1 MTGVRRLIP
10 SGNVAFLLNNA
21 LLAGL
26 IAECVYFASR
36 SSTFLTV
43 GNVRNIAINSSILAV
58 VVVAS
63 TMLVVAGHI
72 DLSIGSTIGL
82 CGVLAS
88 LAALNWHFGAAA
100 AIVIGIA
107 AGAGVGAVNGVM
119 CSYLRFSPI
128 IVTLGMLGAIRGTTL
143 LITVDPLYGL
153 GGVFNTLG
161 DAEIVGFPVIV
172 LIALG
177 VFLLGGVFLALT
189 PWGRY
194 VYAIGVNP
202 QAAFLSGLP
211 TRALPFF
218 LYVATGASAG
228 LAGVL
233 FAARLGGAA
242 PADLGIG
249 MELTALTAILLG
261 GVAFAGGRGSLFGVF
276 VAVAFLGALQDGLV
290 LLNVQP
296 FVQQLAQGLVLVAAA
311 ALDAAAL
318 YLSARSDRR
327 RQIEQRP
334 LNSGAGEALAG
345 QADLT
350 SRAATSTENARSRT
364 GLTEGDI

>member
-1 MTGVRRLIP
+1 VRTLRLPQIG
-10 SGNVAFLLNNA
+10 STAFVLNNA
-21 LLAGL
+21 LLLAL
-26 IAECVYFASR
+26 IVECAFFASR
-36 SSTFLTV
+36 SGTFLTV
-43 GNVRNIAINSSILAV
+43 GNIRNIAINSAILAI

-72 DLSIGSTIGL
+72 DLSVGSTIGL

-88 LAALNWHFGAAA
+88 LAALEWQYGAAA
-100 AIVIGIA
+100 AIAIGII
-107 AGAGVGAVNGVM
+107 AGGGVGAVNGFM

-128 IVTLGMLGAIRGTTL
+128 IVTLGMLGAIRGATL

-153 GGVFNTLG
+153 EGVFHTLG
-161 DAEIVGFPVIV
+161 AGEVGGFPVLVI
-172 LIALG
+172 IALAT
-177 VFLLGGVFLALT
+177 FLVGGVFLRCT

-211 TRALPFF
+211 VRALPFL

-249 MELTALTAILLG
+249 MELTALTAVLLG
-261 GVAFAGGRGSLFGVF
+261 GVAFAGGRGGLFGVF
-276 VAVAFLGALQDGLV
+276 VAVAFLGVLQNGLV

-311 ALDAAAL
+311 GLDALAL
-318 YLSARSDRR
+318 YLGGRADRR
-327 RQIEQRP
+327 RQVELRLP
-334 LNSGAGEALAG
+334 GG
-345 QADLT
+345 QASDRGT
-350 SRAATSTENARSRT
+350 AADSARMPSLSKSEV
-364 GLTEGDI
+364 GEQ

>member
-1 MTGVRRLIP
+1 MKALRLRLGGRNT
-10 SGNVAFLLNNA
+10 SFLLGNA
-21 LLAGL
+21 LLLGL
-26 IAECVYFASR
+26 IVECIFFASR
-36 SSTFLTV
+36 SSTFLTI
-43 GNVRNIAINSSILAV
+43 GNARNIAINSSILAV

-63 TMLVVAGHI
+63 SMLVIAGYI

-82 CGVLAS
+82 SGVLTS
-88 LAALNWHFGAAA
+88 LAALNWNYGPVASIA
-100 AIVIGIA
+100 IGIL
-107 AGAGVGAVNGVM
+107 AGAGVGALNGFM

-128 IVTLGMLGAIRGTTL
+128 IVTLGMLGAIRGITL

-153 GGVFNTLG
+153 DGIFNTLG
-161 DAEIVGFPVIV
+161 SGEVNGFPVIV
-172 LIALG
+172 MIALG
-177 VFLLGGVFLALT
+177 VFLLGGVFLSLT

-211 TRALPFF
+211 IRSLPFL

-233 FAARLGGAA
+233 FAARLGGTS
-242 PADLGIG
+242 PADLGLG

-261 GVAFAGGRGSLFGVF
+261 GVAFAGGRGSLFGVL
-276 VAVAFLGALQDGLV
+276 VAVAFLGVMQNGLV

-296 FVQQLAQGLVLVAAA
+296 FVQQLAEGSVLVAAA

-318 YLSARSDRR
+318 YLAGRGDRR
-327 RQIEQRP
+327 RELEQRP
-334 LNSGAGEALAG
+334 RADASEAQTPIPAG
-345 QADLT
+345 D
-350 SRAATSTENARSRT
+350 
-364 GLTEGDI
+364 

>member
-1 MTGVRRLIP
+1 MMRLVRFLPR
-10 SGNVAFLLNNA
+10 GNVSFLLNNA

-26 IAECVYFASR
+26 LGECVYFASN

-43 GNVRNIAINSSILAV
+43 GNVRNIAINSATLAV
-58 VVVAS
+58 VVVPSA
-63 TMLVVAGHI
+63 MLIIAGHI

-82 CGVLAS
+82 SGVLTS
-88 LAALNWHFGAAA
+88 LAALNWHYGGGAG
-100 AIVIGIA
+100 IVIGVL
-107 AGAGVGAVNGVM
+107 AGAGIGAINGFM

-128 IVTLGMLGAIRGTTL
+128 IVTLGMLGAIRGGTL

-153 GGVFNTLG
+153 AGVFDTLG
-161 DAEIVGFPVIV
+161 SGEIGGFPVLVI
-172 LIALG
+172 IALG
-177 VFLLGGVFLALT
+177 VFLLGGVFLAFT

-211 TRALPFF
+211 VRALPFF

-233 FAARLGGAA
+233 FAARLGGTA

-261 GVAFAGGRGSLFGVF
+261 GVAFAGGRGSLFGVL

-290 LLNVQP
+290 LLNVEP

-318 YLSARSDRR
+318 YLSGRGDRKRQVEARPALSRAR
-327 RQIEQRP
+327 E
-334 LNSGAGEALAG
+334 GEAAHT
-345 QADLT
+345 DRT
-350 SRAATSTENARSRT
+350 SALPDTPMVKE
-364 GLTEGDI
+364 

>member
-1 MTGVRRLIP
+1 MSAFRLTLGGRNT
-10 SGNVAFLLNNA
+10 SFLLGNA
-21 LLAGL
+21 LLLGL
-26 IAECVYFASR
+26 IVECVFFASR
-36 SSTFLTV
+36 SSTFLTI

-63 TMLVVAGHI
+63 TMLIIAGYI
-72 DLSIGSTIGL
+72 DLSVGSTIGL
-82 CGVLAS
+82 AGVLTS
-88 LAALNWHFGAAA
+88 LAALNWDYGPVAAIAIGILAGAA
-100 AIVIGIA
+100 
-107 AGAGVGAVNGVM
+107 VGALNGFM

-128 IVTLGMLGAIRGTTL
+128 IVTLGMLGAIRGITL

-153 GGVFNTLG
+153 DGVFNTLG
-161 DAEIVGFPVIV
+161 SGEFGGFPVIV
-172 LIALG
+172 MIALG
-177 VFLLGGVFLALT
+177 VFLVGGIFLSLT

-211 TRALPFF
+211 IRGLPFL
-218 LYVATGASAG
+218 LYIATGASAG

-233 FAARLGGAA
+233 FAARLGGTS

-261 GVAFAGGRGSLFGVF
+261 GVAFAGGRGSLFGVL
-276 VAVAFLGALQDGLV
+276 VAVAFLGVMQNGLV

-296 FVQQLAQGLVLVAAA
+296 FVQQLAEGSVLIAAA

-318 YLSARSDRR
+318 YLVARGDRR
-327 RQIEQRP
+327 REIDQRP
-334 LNSGAGEALAG
+334 
-345 QADLT
+345 QAE
-350 SRAATSTENARSRT
+350 STEKQTPIPT
-364 GLTEGDI
+364 GD

>member
-1 MTGVRRLIP
+1 MTLLKLPQIGSTTFV
-10 SGNVAFLLNNA
+10 LNNA
-21 LLAGL
+21 LLLAL
-26 IAECVYFASR
+26 VAECAFFASR
-36 SSTFLTV
+36 SGTFLTI
-43 GNVRNIAINSSILAV
+43 GNVRNIAINSAILAV

-63 TMLVVAGHI
+63 TMLVIAGHI

-88 LAALNWHFGAAA
+88 LAALDWGYGAAA
-100 AIVIGIA
+100 AIALGIT
-107 AGAGVGAVNGVM
+107 AGAGVGVVNGLM

-128 IVTLGMLGAIRGTTL
+128 IVTLGMLGAIRGGTL

-153 GGVFNTLG
+153 EGVFHTLG
-161 DAEIVGFPVIV
+161 VGEVGGFPVLV
-172 LIALG
+172 MIALAT
-177 VFLLGGVFLALT
+177 FLAGGLFLGFT
-189 PWGRY
+189 PYGRY

-202 QAAFLSGLP
+202 QASFLSGLP
-211 TRALPFF
+211 IRMLPFL

-261 GVAFAGGRGSLFGVF
+261 GVAFAGGRGGLFGVF
-276 VAVAFLGALQDGLV
+276 VAVAFLGVLQNGLV

-296 FVQQLAQGLVLVAAA
+296 FVQLLAQGLVLVAAA
-311 ALDAAAL
+311 GLDALAL
-318 YLSARSDRR
+318 YLAGRANQR
-327 RQIEQRP
+327 RQVELRLP
-334 LNSGAGEALAG
+334 GAQAREREASE
-345 QADLT
+345 D
-350 SRAATSTENARSRT
+350 EHMP
-364 GLTEGDI
+364 GLTNSEIGK

>member
-1 MTGVRRLIP
+1 VRRRLFP
-10 SGNVAFLLNNA
+10 RGGNVSFLLNNA

-26 IAECVYFASR
+26 VIECIYFAVR

-43 GNVRNIAINSSILAV
+43 GNVRNIAINSSILAI

-63 TMLVVAGHI
+63 SMLVVAGHI
-72 DLSIGSTIGL
+72 DLSVGSTIGL

-88 LAALNWHFGAAA
+88 LAALNWGYGAAA
-100 AIVIGIA
+100 AIAIGIFV
-107 AGAGVGAVNGVM
+107 GAGVGAVNGFM

-128 IVTLGMLGAIRGTTL
+128 IVTLGMLGAIRGATL

-153 GGVFNTLG
+153 GGVFEDLG
-161 DAEIVGFPVIV
+161 SGEVGGFPILVM
-172 LIALG
+172 IALG
-177 VFLLGGVFLALT
+177 VFLAGGVFLALT

-211 TRALPFF
+211 VKGLPFL

-261 GVAFAGGRGSLFGVF
+261 GIAFAGGRGSLFGVF
-276 VAVAFLGALQDGLV
+276 VAVAFLGVLQDGLV

-311 ALDAAAL
+311 ALDAAGL
-318 YLSARSDRR
+318 YLSARADRK
-327 RQIEQRP
+327 RQVEQRLP
-334 LNSGAGEALAG
+334 GAAASDVGPRQERDILARNVSDSPIAK
-345 QADLT
+345 Q
-350 SRAATSTENARSRT
+350 
-364 GLTEGDI
+364 